1 MKPDMR
7 TFSSVDEVL
16 DFAIAREVEAG
27 DLYIKLEASAKDPT
41 MRKVFEKFALE
52 EQEHKRKL
60 EAVKAGKVDI
70 GNDEIGSLGIA
81 EGVQDIEPR
90 PDMSYVQFLEFA
102 MKKEKTSFKLYNDL
116 ATMTK
121 KQELRDIF
129 LKLAQEEAEHKLRF
143 EIEYDLRTF

>member
-1 MKPDMR
+1 
-7 TFSSVDEVL
+7 
-16 DFAIAREVEAG
+16 
-27 DLYIKLEASAKDPT
+27 

-81 EGVQDIEPR
+81 EGVQDVEPR

-102 MKKEKTSFKLYNDL
+102 MKKEKTSFRLYNNL
-116 ATMTK
+116 ASMTK
-121 KQELRDIF
+121 KKELRDIF
-129 LKLAQEEAEHKLRF
+129 MKLAQEEAEHKLRF